1 MALQVEGLAVGR
13 LTLGTEL
20 CVIDGGDV
28 GIGLDAYLGG
38 TGPGIAVGLFGYA
51 VGTYLGFGIAKMLL
65 LMA

>member
-20 CVIDGGDV
+20 CVIDGCDV

-38 TGPGIAVGLFGYA
+38 TGPGIAVNLALGNKLQVAAYGGGLQFGH
-51 VGTYLGFGIAKMLL
+51 L
-65 LMA
+65 